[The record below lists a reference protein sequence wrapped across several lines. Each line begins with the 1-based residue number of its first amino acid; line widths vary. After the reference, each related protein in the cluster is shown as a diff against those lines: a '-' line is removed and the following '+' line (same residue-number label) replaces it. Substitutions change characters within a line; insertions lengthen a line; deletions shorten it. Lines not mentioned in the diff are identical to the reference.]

1 VASRAD
7 KMACEEVIAKQR
19 QVLAALVRVHDT
31 LTNAQGNASAELDG
45 LQNDLQATRTEI
57 TRNATDLEVQVKLR
71 QGQVEVEQSAVV
83 TDYGEALLLPNETVL
98 ELNHRI
104 KQSGGQKVLI
114 LEEIKAGGKQT
125 AELLW
130 EERRLGLEAHDLVET
145 TRDFQLMRVNKELQN
160 IIKSGY
166 KNTAAGENAALEALE
181 GALKV
186 RRFPKKSR
194 RLLCRR
200 FSRIFC
206 SRLPCPSALCLFTR
220 TRVWWLTCYGVLS
233 LLVCLQTA
241 HGSKRAQREQAYR
254 KLQKQINEKFAANE
268 KLDASI
274 MDASVAVAQR
284 EQISAMQKTAADK
297 EGMARRRMK
306 EVVTRRRLL
315 ELARAQTDEVDIL
328 REELDRLR
336 QRTFPSFH
344 QLQHV
349 AGGMDEL

>member
-1 VASRAD
+1 
-7 KMACEEVIAKQR
+7 M
-19 QVLAALVRVHDT
+19 
-31 LTNAQGNASAELDG
+31 
-45 LQNDLQATRTEI
+45 
-57 TRNATDLEVQVKLR
+57 
-71 QGQVEVEQSAVV
+71 
-83 TDYGEALLLPNETVL
+83 
-98 ELNHRI
+98 
-104 KQSGGQKVLI
+104 
-114 LEEIKAGGKQT
+114 
-125 AELLW
+125 
-130 EERRLGLEAHDLVET
+130 
-145 TRDFQLMRVNKELQN
+145 
-160 IIKSGY
+160 
-166 KNTAAGENAALEALE
+166 
-181 GALKV
+181 
-186 RRFPKKSR
+186 
-194 RLLCRR
+194 LC
-200 FSRIFC
+200 
-206 SRLPCPSALCLFTR
+206 PLCF
-220 TRVWWLTCYGVLS
+220 
-233 LLVCLQTA
+233 VCLQTA